1 MLDIKTKG
9 NKNNNLKEKVSYHYL
24 FNSISSIN
32 FAVICSSLEDVWFE
46 HPFSHFTA
54 CFHGNIHPL
63 NPFEK
68 QGPKYF
74 FHFKY
79 FFNLNEVFLLFLRKT
94 VYQ

>member
-1 MLDIKTKG
+1 MW
-9 NKNNNLKEKVSYHYL
+9 
-24 FNSISSIN
+24 SIS

-79 FFNLNEVFLLFLRKT
+79 FFNLNEVFFALFEKDSLSVKSQGG
-94 VYQ
+94 YF